1 MSAPTL
7 EKILQAVNEKYGTS
21 FEGWSQL
28 PTAYEVGGTVPNWNA
43 YEKIS
48 NLRWAILYT
57 GTAGVF
63 GIIEN
68 STYKVNCRDA
78 SNVLITNNEGVIV
91 GSQNWSSDFANFM
104 KQKLV
109 SAGENVE
116 NVEQLISS
124 LNQGDNV
131 PDWSLYNITN

>member
-1 MSAPTL
+1 M
-7 EKILQAVNEKYGTS
+7 
-21 FEGWSQL
+21 
-28 PTAYEVGGTVPNWNA
+28 
-43 YEKIS
+43 
-48 NLRWAILYT
+48 
-57 GTAGVF
+57 F